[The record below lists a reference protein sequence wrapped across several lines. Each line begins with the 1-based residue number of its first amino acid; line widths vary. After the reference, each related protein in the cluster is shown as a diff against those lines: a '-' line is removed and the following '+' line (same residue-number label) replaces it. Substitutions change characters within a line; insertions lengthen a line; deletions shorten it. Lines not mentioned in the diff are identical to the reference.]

1 MPADL
6 RTPHGQVLMWA
17 FNFTSDT
24 IGPLEARFPQ
34 LGIEKKEAL
43 FGDIYQSAVI
53 VGTLAR
59 IERFLG
65 KHDYSRLHAGIVQGI
80 DLSVRSRFVAAIQGL
95 CSFLLQLPHGAIES
109 DVIPCFDAL
118 HEKKEEELEALI
130 GLWIAWSVIGR
141 KPSHDHELHFTS
153 AVGKLAYSDNARF
166 VASFFLSDKKHI
178 ERYV

>member
-1 MPADL
+1 MPTDL

-43 FGDIYQSAVI
+43 FGDIYQCAVI
-53 VGTLAR
+53 VSALTR

-80 DLSVRSRFVAAIQGL
+80 DLSARSRFVSAIQGL
-95 CSFLLQLPHGAIES
+95 CSFLLQLPRGAIEF
-109 DVIPCFDAL
+109 DTIPCLDAL
-118 HEKKEEELEALI
+118 HEKKDEELEALI
-130 GLWIAWSVIGR
+130 GLWIAWSLIGK
-141 KPSHDHELHFTS
+141 KPSLDHEMHFTS
-153 AVGKLAYSDNARF
+153 VVGKLAYAENAKF
-166 VASFFLSDKKHI
+166 IASVFLSDKKHI
-178 ERYV
+178 HRYV